1 MTKADG
7 TLFAEAPRDAL
18 PPGCR
23 EGFSRLAKLIRARP
37 GKFQL
42 VIADCRDEP
51 LRDRLI
57 EDLDAALREDDRR
70 TAQLRLSA
78 REYPDFASVERTLT
92 VLAETNSA
100 IHVTGGPEWFDA
112 ARWAEFNIRRE
123 SVAQQVK
130 ASVLLW
136 LDPESTADLART
148 AIDLWAW
155 RAAVIGFDATPQRL
169 ALPEP
174 DIRII
179 DGRTRTERTARI
191 EFLHQ
196 TLLEPDIPDDMRT
209 GFALEIGNLAASLG
223 RTADAEAAYRNAAR
237 TATDERTRAF
247 AASGI
252 ADILKARGQLDEA
265 LRIYQEGVLPVV
277 DPLGD
282 VRSRAVT
289 MGKIADILQA
299 RGQLDEALR
308 IRREEQLP
316 VYDRLGDVRER
327 AMTMGRIADILQARG
342 QLDEALRIRREEE
355 LPVYD
360 RLGDVLGRA
369 VTMGDIAAILQA
381 RGQLDEALRIRR
393 EEQLPVYDRL
403 GDVRERA
410 VTMGKIA
417 DILQARGQLDEA
429 LRIRREEELPV
440 YDRLGDVRERAVT
453 LHKIAGSLI
462 VMGGLEDTR
471 AKEIYDAVA
480 ESFAIARQLKIA
492 DGVAY
497 SGELLAQVLAR
508 AGRANEA
515 FPVLDQA
522 EAAFKTLGDAV
533 GLEGVKHLRDS
544 LTAQA
549 EQQAA
554 SDGSAAVN
562 A

>member
-100 IHVTGGPEWFDA
+100 IHVTGGPDWFDA

-308 IRREEQLP
+308 IRREE
-316 VYDRLGDVRER
+316 
-327 AMTMGRIADILQARG
+327 
-342 QLDEALRIRREEE
+342 
-355 LPVYD
+355 
-360 RLGDVLGRA
+360 
-369 VTMGDIAAILQA
+369 
-381 RGQLDEALRIRR
+381 
-393 EEQLPVYDRL
+393 
-403 GDVRERA
+403 
-410 VTMGKIA
+410 
-417 DILQARGQLDEA
+417 
-429 LRIRREEELPV
+429 ELPV